1 METSF
6 LLAGKITELTLIVL
20 MGVALV
26 KAGLLKSENSY
37 TLSVIALY
45 LISPSVMIHA
55 FQMDN
60 TPQIIEGLKLSVMLA
75 VFFHVVLIVLGRLF
89 KHLFKLDALEHAATV
104 YSNSGNLIIPLVM
117 SVFWCG
123 MGDLHQRFYH
133 GADIFVL
140 DTSAPVDLRPRQCG
154 LENHF
159 YQYQHLIHV
168 GRAADVCLSNQAA
181 AHCR

>member
-1 METSF
+1 MSGCWKKASGRLHWHAKRYKRKINVFAAFFIMETSF

-20 MGVALV
+20 MGAALV

-75 VFFHVVLIVLGRLF
+75 VFSMW
-89 KHLFKLDALEHAATV
+89 
-104 YSNSGNLIIPLVM
+104 Y
-117 SVFWCG
+117 
-123 MGDLHQRFYH
+123 
-133 GADIFVL
+133 
-140 DTSAPVDLRPRQCG
+140 
-154 LENHF
+154 
-159 YQYQHLIHV
+159 
-168 GRAADVCLSNQAA
+168 
-181 AHCR
+181 

>member
-89 KHLFKLDALEHAATV
+89 KQLFKLDALEHAATV

-117 SVFWCG
+117 SVF
-123 MGDLHQRFYH
+123 
-133 GADIFVL
+133 GAEWVIYTSGFIMVQTFFVL
-140 DTSAPVDLRPRQCG
+140 DASASVDLRPRQCG

-159 YQYQHLIHV
+159 Y
-168 GRAADVCLSNQAA
+168 
-181 AHCR
+181 

>member
-55 FQMDN
+55 FQMN
-60 TPQIIEGLKLSVMLA
+60 NAPQIIEGLTLSVMLA
-75 VFFHVVLIVLGRLF
+75 VFFHVVLIVLGRVF
-89 KHLFKLDALEHAATV
+89 KRVFKLDALEHAATV
-104 YSNSGNLIIPLVM
+104 YS
-117 SVFWCG
+117 
-123 MGDLHQRFYH
+123 DLHHRFYL
-133 GADIFVL
+133 GADVFVL
-140 DTSAPVDLRPRQCG
+140 DASAPVDLRSRQCG

-159 YQYQHLIHV
+159 HQYQHLIHV

>member
-6 LLAGKITELTLIVL
+6 LLAGKNYRADADCFD
-20 MGVALV
+20 GRGLV

-75 VFFHVVLIVLGRLF
+75 VFFMWF
-89 KHLFKLDALEHAATV
+89 
-104 YSNSGNLIIPLVM
+104 
-117 SVFWCG
+117 
-123 MGDLHQRFYH
+123 
-133 GADIFVL
+133 
-140 DTSAPVDLRPRQCG
+140 
-154 LENHF
+154 
-159 YQYQHLIHV
+159 
-168 GRAADVCLSNQAA
+168 
-181 AHCR
+181 